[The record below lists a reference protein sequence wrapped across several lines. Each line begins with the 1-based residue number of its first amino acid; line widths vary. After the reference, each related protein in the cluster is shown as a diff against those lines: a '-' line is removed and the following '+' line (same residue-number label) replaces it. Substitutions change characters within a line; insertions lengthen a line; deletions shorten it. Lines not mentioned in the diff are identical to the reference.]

1 MTELIGDP
9 VNGSI
14 HVDES
19 GFVKKGTESV
29 GVASQYC
36 GRLGKVENCQVGVFL
51 GYTNGVYR
59 TLIDEAIHLPKS
71 WAEDPGRREKC
82 GVPEYV
88 VFKTISQS
96 FALEMTLHAR
106 ANGVPFG

>member
-1 MTELIGDP
+1 MRVSESSWDVRPIIDQIQKDVTELIGDS

-29 GVASQYC
+29 GVKRQYC

-51 GYTNGVYR
+51 GY
-59 TLIDEAIHLPKS
+59 
-71 WAEDPGRREKC
+71 
-82 GVPEYV
+82 
-88 VFKTISQS
+88 
-96 FALEMTLHAR
+96 
-106 ANGVPFG
+106 ANGARPFPDR

>member
-1 MTELIGDP
+1 MRVSESPWDVRPVIDQIRERDVTELIGDP

-36 GRLGKVENCQVGVFL
+36 GRLGKVENCQGGVFL
-51 GYTNGVYR
+51 GY
-59 TLIDEAIHLPKS
+59 
-71 WAEDPGRREKC
+71 
-82 GVPEYV
+82 
-88 VFKTISQS
+88 
-96 FALEMTLHAR
+96 
-106 ANGVPFG
+106 ANGA